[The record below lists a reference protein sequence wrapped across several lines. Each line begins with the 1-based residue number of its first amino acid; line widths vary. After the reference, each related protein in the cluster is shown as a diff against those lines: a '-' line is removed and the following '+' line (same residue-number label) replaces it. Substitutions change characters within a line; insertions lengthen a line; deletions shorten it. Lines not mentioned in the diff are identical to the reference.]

1 MFSLQSEVQV
11 FTLGKPSWRSLGKI
25 AHHLYAQGPSQVIV
39 NGRLHRTTW
48 PRRYRLGCLLIS
60 FDLEDEQFREVPK
73 PDPGD
78 LERLNFDVEYDVKE
92 SWIKEFNIAIHVP
105 RRLEHA
111 DRNSAKPFRDSK
123 FYRKRSFVRVL
134 GLLKNGEVLL
144 EYKCRALVT
153 YDKKDGTFK
162 DLTILRMPYWFEAVV
177 HEGSLNWIDTLTGQ

>member
-48 PRRYRLGCLLIS
+48 PRRRLPCWGSPSKLRQ
-60 FDLEDEQFREVPK
+60 LEIWVMK
-73 PDPGD
+73 
-78 LERLNFDVEYDVKE
+78 EYDVKE